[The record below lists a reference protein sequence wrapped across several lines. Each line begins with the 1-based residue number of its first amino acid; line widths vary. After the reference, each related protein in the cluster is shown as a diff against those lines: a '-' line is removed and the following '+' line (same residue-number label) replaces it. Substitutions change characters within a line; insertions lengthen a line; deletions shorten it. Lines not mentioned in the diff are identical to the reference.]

1 MAKEESRPGRRYQ
14 PLLQLLRTA
23 ETIWNASRLFFQQW
37 DLSPSQFN
45 ILNLL
50 RGSSEGLTQI
60 DLSRE
65 LITHRSNITGLID
78 RLEKRG
84 LAQRKISPFDRR
96 VWRVSLTKEGT
107 ELIRDIL
114 PPYYRLIEQVW
125 GDTPPAKADLIA
137 KQLKHLATEAEDL
150 TANLEK
156 STSTREKR

>member
-1 MAKEESRPGRRYQ
+1 MAKEEPTPGPRYQ
-14 PLLQLLRTA
+14 PLLQLLRTV

-50 RGSSEGLTQI
+50 RGSSEGLTQM

-84 LAQRKISPFDRR
+84 LVQRKTSPFDRR
-96 VWRVSLTKEGT
+96 VWRVSLTKDGT
-107 ELIRDIL
+107 ALIREIL
-114 PPYYRLIEQVW
+114 VPYYALIEQVW
-125 GDTPPAKADLIA
+125 GDTSATRAENIA
-137 KQLKHLATEAEDL
+137 KQLKHLTTEAEDI
-150 TANLEK
+150 TAHLEK
-156 STSTREKR
+156 SPSTVPES

>member
-1 MAKEESRPGRRYQ
+1 MAKEDPKPGPRYL

-78 RLEKRG
+78 RLEKRD
-84 LAQRKISPFDRR
+84 LVQRKTSQFDRR
-96 VWRVSLTKEGT
+96 VWRVSLTKDGA
-107 ELIRDIL
+107 ELIHEML
-114 PPYYRLIEQVW
+114 PSYYRLTEQVW
-125 GDTPPAKADLIA
+125 GDTPAVKAELIA
-137 KQLKHLATEAEDL
+137 KQLKHLATEAEHI
-150 TANLEK
+150 TAKLEK
-156 STSTREKR
+156 STPENL

>member
-1 MAKEESRPGRRYQ
+1 MAKEEPRPGPRYRS
-14 PLLQLLRTA
+14 LLQLLRTA

-78 RLEKRG
+78 RLEKRS
-84 LAQRKISPFDRR
+84 LVQRRTSPFDRR

-107 ELIRDIL
+107 ELIREIL
-114 PPYYRLIEQVW
+114 PPYYRHIEQVW
-125 GDTPPAKADLIA
+125 GDTPPAKAARIA
-137 KQLKHLATEAEDL
+137 KQLKQLTTEAEAIA
-150 TANLEK
+150 ANLEK
-156 STSTREKR
+156 STQEKL

>member
-1 MAKEESRPGRRYQ
+1 MAKEDPKPGSRYQ

-37 DLSPSQFN
+37 ELSPSQFN

-84 LAQRKISPFDRR
+84 LVQRKTSPFDRR
-96 VWRVSLTKEGT
+96 VWRVSLTKDGS
-107 ELIRDIL
+107 ELIREIL
-114 PPYYRLIEQVW
+114 PSYYRLIEQVW
-125 GDTPPAKADLIA
+125 GDTPIAKAELLA
-137 KQLKHLATEAEDL
+137 KHLKHLTTEAEHI
-150 TANLEK
+150 AVHLEQ
-156 STSTREKR
+156 STTEKL

>member
-1 MAKEESRPGRRYQ
+1 MAKEESSPGRRYR

-50 RGSSEGLTQI
+50 RGSSDGLTQM

-84 LAQRKISPFDRR
+84 LVQRKTSASDRR

-107 ELIRDIL
+107 EVIREIL

-125 GDTPPAKADLIA
+125 SDTPAAKAELIA
-137 KQLKHLATEAEDL
+137 AQLKVLATEAE
-150 TANLEK
+150 AMMQELERLP
-156 STSTREKR
+156 SREKKV

>member
-1 MAKEESRPGRRYQ
+1 MAKEEPKPGPRYQ
-14 PLLQLLRTA
+14 SLLQLLRTA

-84 LAQRKISPFDRR
+84 FVQRKTSPFDRR
-96 VWRVSLTKEGT
+96 VWRISLTKDGAA
-107 ELIRDIL
+107 LIREVL
-114 PPYYRLIEQVW
+114 PSYYRLIEQVW
-125 GDTPPAKADLIA
+125 GDTPAAKAELIA
-137 KQLKHLATEAEDL
+137 KQLRHLTTEAEHL
-150 TANLEK
+150 TAHLEQ
-156 STSTREKR
+156 STTEKL